1 MPNIKTKKKTD
12 LSREKAK
19 RLLEV
24 LISKQPLTYEVL
36 NLEAEH
42 LVWDYC
48 IIVSAN
54 SVPHAEALL
63 NELRKSSKRGGEAI
77 HHIEKDDDL
86 SWVLID
92 FFDVVV
98 HIFSEEKL
106 SFYRLDR
113 LFKKSKKCRFRLP
126 KQ

>member
-1 MPNIKTKKKTD
+1 MPNIKTRKKPN

-19 RLLEV
+19 LLLEMLV
-24 LISKQPLTYEVL
+24 SKQPLTYEVL
-36 NLEAEH
+36 NLESEN

-54 SVPHAEALL
+54 SAPHAEALL
-63 NELRKSSKRGGEAI
+63 NELRKFSKRGGAI

-126 KQ
+126 KH